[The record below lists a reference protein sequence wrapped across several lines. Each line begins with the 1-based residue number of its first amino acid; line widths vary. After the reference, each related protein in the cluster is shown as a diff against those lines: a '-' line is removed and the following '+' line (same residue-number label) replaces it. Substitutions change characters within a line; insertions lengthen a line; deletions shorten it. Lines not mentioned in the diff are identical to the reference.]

1 MPPVHPPD
9 TEELATAAGVPAWSG
24 WDLEGA
30 VEDVGAH
37 EPLMSYPSGFDSE
50 RAWRE
55 AFDAM
60 IAARL
65 LRP

>member
-1 MPPVHPPD
+1 MPQAHPPD
-9 TEELATAAGVPAWSG
+9 TEELTAAGHVPAWSG

-30 VEDVGAH
+30 VEDLGVH

-50 RAWRE
+50 RDWRE
-55 AFDAM
+55 AIDAM